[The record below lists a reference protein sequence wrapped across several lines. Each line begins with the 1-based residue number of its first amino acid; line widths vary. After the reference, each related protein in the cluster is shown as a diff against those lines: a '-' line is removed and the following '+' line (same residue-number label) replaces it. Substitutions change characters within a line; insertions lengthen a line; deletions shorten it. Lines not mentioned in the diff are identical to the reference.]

1 MPTSHCRF
9 VRLPHIVGRACLGV
23 SLLALASAPALAEGP
38 DFEHGRPSSFEGL
51 KPVVRIVSPLAD
63 SAIAPGTSRVG
74 NGSPDGTGFVVT
86 VEVVTRD
93 KIGLEVREATLAPPV
108 FGIRHVP
115 ELNQGS
121 RNPDVPGLFV
131 FFDRPLTTPDGQV
144 LPAFNNFAAAFNV
157 AGSDDT
163 PGKGITTW
171 LGWHVL
177 ESLPETAKNV
187 TMTAAF
193 VDRAGRVAFDQ
204 VKLNA
209 ADNGTS
215 GQALT
220 PAPETFQRTASA
232 VDDGQGPEV
241 SLIAPR
247 VPTSIAIGPQDASL
261 TPDNG
266 SLFFIQVSAVDRRAA
281 GIAVSENGLTSDGR
295 PLNAAI
301 PTGLIFDPSVIA
313 SRGANRNFP
322 GMTVSFDVPLRQPNG
337 NLVPAGTNLAGLFD
351 VAGSEIDASGS
362 VRITADWVVGG
373 ALVVPTG
380 KHSVTINAS
389 VTDNAGHTGTTK
401 SIVAV
406 SNVTS
411 GQDLTP

>member
-1 MPTSHCRF
+1 MPMPHRHLA
-9 VRLPHIVGRACLGV
+9 RLPHFVARACLGV
-23 SLLALASAPALAEGP
+23 SLLALASAPAIAEGP
-38 DFEHGRPSSFEGL
+38 EAEHGREPSFEGL
-51 KPVVRIVSPLAD
+51 KPIVRIVSPLAD
-63 SAIAPGTSRVG
+63 SAIAPGTSRVS
-74 NGSPDGTGFVVT
+74 NGSFDGTGFVVT

-115 ELNQGS
+115 ELNQGA

-131 FFDRPLTTPDGQV
+131 FFDHPLTTPDGQV
-144 LPAFNNFAAAFNV
+144 LPAFNNVAAAFNI

-177 ESLPETAKNV
+177 ESLPESAKNV
-187 TMTAAF
+187 TMTVAF

-204 VKLNA
+204 VKLNV

-220 PAPETFQRTASA
+220 PAPETFLRTAST

-266 SLFFIQVSAVDRRAA
+266 SLFFIQVSAVDRNAA
-281 GIAVSENGLTSDGR
+281 GIAVSENGLTSDGK

-301 PTGLIFDPSVIA
+301 PAGLIFDPGVIKA
-313 SRGANRNFP
+313 GESNRNFP

-351 VAGSEIDASGS
+351 VAGSEIDA
-362 VRITADWVVGG
+362 
-373 ALVVPTG
+373 
-380 KHSVTINAS
+380 
-389 VTDNAGHTGTTK
+389 
-401 SIVAV
+401 
-406 SNVTS
+406 
-411 GQDLTP
+411 

>member
-1 MPTSHCRF
+1 MPKLHCHLA
-9 VRLPHIVGRACLGV
+9 RLPRTVCRTCLGI
-23 SLLALASAPALAEGP
+23 SLLALASAPANAGELEAE
-38 DFEHGRPSSFEGL
+38 HSRPSSFEGL
-51 KPVVRIVSPLAD
+51 KPIVRIVSPLAD
-63 SAIAPGTSRVG
+63 SVIAPGTSRVG
-74 NGSPDGTGFVVT
+74 LGSADGTGFVVT

-93 KIGLEVREATLAPPV
+93 QVGLEVREATLAPPV

-131 FFDRPLTTPDGQV
+131 FFDQPLITPDGQV

-193 VDRAGRVAFDQ
+193 VDRAGRVAYDQ
-204 VKLNA
+204 VKLGV
-209 ADNGTS
+209 ADNGAS

-220 PAPETFQRTASA
+220 PAPETFWRTAST
-232 VDDGQGPEV
+232 VNDGQGPEV

-266 SLFFIQVSAVDRRAA
+266 SLFFIQVSAVDRNAA
-281 GIAVSENGLTSDGR
+281 GIAVSENGLTSEGR

-301 PTGLIFDPSVIA
+301 PAGLIFDPSVIP
-313 SRGANRNFP
+313 SGGPNRSFP

-337 NLVPAGTNLAGLFD
+337 NLVPAGANLAGLFD

-373 ALVVPTG
+373 ALVVPAE

-406 SNVTS
+406 SKAIS

>member
-1 MPTSHCRF
+1 MPTPLRHF
-9 VRLPHIVGRACLGV
+9 AWLPHIVSRACFGV
-23 SLLALASAPALAEGP
+23 SLLALASAPALAQGP
-38 DFEHGRPSSFEGL
+38 EAEHGRDPNFGGL
-51 KPVVRIVSPLAD
+51 KPIVRIVSPLAD
-63 SAIAPGTSRVG
+63 STVVPGVSRVG
-74 NGSPDGTGFVVT
+74 RGSFDGTGFVVN

-93 KIGLEVREATLAPPV
+93 QIGLEVREATVAPPV

-115 ELNQGS
+115 ELNQGA

-131 FFDRPLTTPDGQV
+131 FFDKPLTTPDGQI
-144 LPAFNNFAAAFNV
+144 LGAFSNVAAAFNV
-157 AGSDDT
+157 AGSDDM

-177 ESLPETAKNV
+177 ESLPEAAKNV

-204 VKLNA
+204 VKLNV
-209 ADNGTS
+209 ADNGMS

-220 PAPETFQRTASA
+220 PAPETFLRTTST

-247 VPTSIAIGPQDASL
+247 VPTAIAIGPQDASL
-261 TPDNG
+261 TPNNG
-266 SLFFIQVSAVDRRAA
+266 SLFFIQVSAVDREAA
-281 GIAVSENGLTSDGR
+281 GIAVSENGLTSEGK
-295 PLNAAI
+295 PLNATV
-301 PTGLIFDPSVIA
+301 PTGLIFDPSAIPNR
-313 SRGANRNFP
+313 SPNRNFP
-322 GMTVSFDVPLRQPNG
+322 GLTVSFDVPLRQPNG

-362 VRITADWVVGG
+362 IRTTADWVVGG

-401 SIVAV
+401 SIVTV
-406 SNVTS
+406 SNVIS
-411 GQDLTP
+411 GQELTP